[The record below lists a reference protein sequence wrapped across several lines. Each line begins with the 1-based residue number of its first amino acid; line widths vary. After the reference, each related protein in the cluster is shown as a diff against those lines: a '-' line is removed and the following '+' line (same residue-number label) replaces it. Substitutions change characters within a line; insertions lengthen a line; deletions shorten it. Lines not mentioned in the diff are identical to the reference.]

1 MYKHKV
7 ATLEAVELHTH
18 NLTQVKL
25 FSSWQN
31 YRTKIVHLFNNIPHI
46 SHLIL
51 K

>member
-7 ATLEAVELHTH
+7 VTLEAVELHTH

-31 YRTKIVHLFNNIPHI
+31 Y
-46 SHLIL
+46 
-51 K
+51 

>member
-7 ATLEAVELHTH
+7 VTLEAVELHTGTH

-31 YRTKIVHLFNNIPHI
+31 Y
-46 SHLIL
+46 
-51 K
+51 